1 LSTAAADFVPTFE
14 AHKLEKMRKKSSTSA
29 KLFKNNAY
37 ERQVFADTKKAPE
50 GAFVNHHFCTYRS
63 SESTD

>member
-1 LSTAAADFVPTFE
+1 
-14 AHKLEKMRKKSSTSA
+14 MRKKSSTSA